1 MSIPKHF
8 VQAASA
14 VAASVAIA
22 SVAVSPATAQLAP
35 FYNQLMN
42 TIQQQLMNQLMA
54 RMGLGVEGAVLQSG
68 AATQAEVL
76 KKAAADKAVAEGLEA
91 YRQQEK
97 LRVKA
102 QETAESLVQPNTT
115 CETMAVQGGVGAS
128 VHTARARAF
137 VDQKRVLAKVNGNAN
152 TVAAVEEQH
161 QASNLNTCTEAEKR
175 LGICEVRNPNYAGA
189 DQNAAFLFQGRDGSM
204 TYEGGRDGVQSQAA
218 DAYIQ
223 RMVATMPPEQ
233 LKGVN
238 FNSNPAG
245 RAYVELTRRHA
256 AMMSMSAYSLGQIK
270 QARTPQEGLGDLT
283 SMANVTDGGFAGG
296 RKDMSMLEAVQ
307 RFVAMKFSPKTMTD
321 SAGATNVN
329 QILRDMAQTNAFQ
342 LWIEQQTL
350 LQDART
356 EGLMAHQLVLLTDRT
371 LRPALEAQRAA
382 ATSAATA
389 RR

>member
-1 MSIPKHF
+1 MSIQHHLGKTAAAI
-8 VQAASA
+8 AASA
-14 VAASVAIA
+14 LLASAAI
-22 SVAVSPATAQLAP
+22 SPASAQLAP

-42 TIQQQLMNQLMA
+42 TVQQQLMNQLMA
-54 RMGLGVEGAVLQSG
+54 RMGLGVEGAVIQSG

-76 KKAAADKAVAEGLEA
+76 KKAAADKAVAEGLES

-102 QETAESLVQPNTT
+102 QETAESLKQPNTT

-137 VDQKRVLAKVNGNAN
+137 VDQKRVLSRVAGNTN
-152 TVAAVEEQH
+152 TVAAVEAQH

-189 DQNAAFLFQGRDGSM
+189 DHNAAFLFQGRDGSM

-218 DAYIQ
+218 DSYVQ
-223 RMVATMPPEQ
+223 RIVATMPPEQ
-233 LKGVN
+233 LKGIN
-238 FNSNPAG
+238 FNNSPAG
-245 RAYVELTRRHA
+245 RAYVELARRHA
-256 AMMSMSAYSLGQIK
+256 AMMSMSSYSLGQIK
-270 QARTPQEGLGDLT
+270 QARAPQEGLGDLT
-283 SMANVTDGGFAGG
+283 SMANVTEGGFAAG

-307 RFVAMKFSPKTMTD
+307 RFVAMKFSPKTMSD
-321 SAGATNVN
+321 SATATNVN
-329 QILRDMAQTNAFQ
+329 QILREMAQTNAFQ

-350 LQDART
+350 HQDART
-356 EGLMAHQLVLLTDRT
+356 EALMAHQLVLLTDRT
-371 LRPALEAQRAA
+371 LRPALEAQRSS